1 MGVASVSFISGSGRS
16 VAFLYNGYCIS
27 LFFFF
32 WSRAILFNYERAQCL
47 ESHLK
52 FSICG
57 KLCYLVHKKSRHS
70 TYIIIAWSNKSNY
83 INLEFHSIHPLQL
96 RKQGTPNFQHYKVF
110 HENFFKTRTHYN
122 YTITIYLSLPKGTPS
137 YCKI

>member
-1 MGVASVSFISGSGRS
+1 MVDWYFIKWVWLGFSLQVFTNFAGTFPLAINGSCISRSMHEVGVASVSFISGSGRS

-32 WSRAILFNYERAQCL
+32 WSRAILFNYERAECL

-70 TYIIIAWSNKSNY
+70 TYIIIAWSVY
-83 INLEFHSIHPLQL
+83 TT
-96 RKQGTPNFQHYKVF
+96 KQQIKLY
-110 HENFFKTRTHYN
+110 
-122 YTITIYLSLPKGTPS
+122 
-137 YCKI
+137 